1 MKKYF
6 LCVVGLIFI
15 CLLSQAQ
22 YVVVFKLMKFPQQ
35 HKNDSIFI
43 AGDFNSW
50 NPHNSM
56 YGLKAE
62 NEGSSSITLQLAAG
76 KYQYKCTRGSWQK
89 TECAKDGKDISNHE
103 FTITADTTIE
113 IIIADWKDNYKE
125 VEKKHTAGRQVHII
139 DTAFFIPQLNR
150 QRRIWIYLPEGY
162 STTKKHYPV
171 LYMNDGQNIF
181 DAYTSGFGEWGVDE
195 CLDSMIKKGAPA
207 CIVIGIDNG
216 GATRMNE
223 YNPYEFVLKR
233 ELPDS
238 DQVFLPEGKEY
249 INFITET
256 LKPFVD
262 KKYRTLTDKNN
273 TLIAGSSMGG
283 LISYYAMLQKP
294 DVFGKAGIFSPSF
307 WTAPAIKTLTDSLA
321 KNTGGKFFFYIGG
334 KEGEDVV
341 KDMEEVQELLGEK
354 SSAMIY
360 SVIDPEAE
368 HNEKAWRQWFAEF
381 YVWMM
386 ADGYNTIIKIKN

>member
-1 MKKYF
+1 MMKYF
-6 LCVVGLIFI
+6 LCVVCLIFI
-15 CLLSQAQ
+15 CLFSQAQ
-22 YVVVFKLMKFPQQ
+22 YAVVFKLMKYPQQ

-43 AGDFNSW
+43 AGDFNGW
-50 NPHNSM
+50 NPHNSL
-56 YGLKAE
+56 YSLGSH
-62 NEGSSSITLQLAAG
+62 NEEGNSITVELAAG
-76 KYQYKCTRGSWQK
+76 KYEYKCTRGSWQK
-89 TECAKDGKDISNHE
+89 TESTKAGKDIGNHA
-103 FTITADTTIE
+103 FTITADTTIQ
-113 IIIADWKDNYKE
+113 IKIAAWKDDYKT
-125 VEKKHTAGRQVHII
+125 VEKKHTANKQVHII

-150 QRRIWIYLPEGY
+150 QRRIWVYLPDGY

-195 CLDSMIKKGAPA
+195 CLDSMIKKGTPA

-238 DQVFLPEGKEY
+238 NQIFLPEGTEY

-256 LKPFVD
+256 LKPFID
-262 KKYRTLTDKNN
+262 KKYRTLTNKDN

-283 LISYYAMLQKP
+283 LISYYAMLLKP
-294 DVFGKAGIFSPSF
+294 DVFGKAGIFSPAF
-307 WTAPAIKTLTDSLA
+307 WTAPAIKGFTDSLA
-321 KNTGGKFFFYIGG
+321 QNTDGKFFFYMGG
-334 KEGEDVV
+334 KEGEDNIN
-341 KDMEEVQELLGEK
+341 DMKEVQESLGEK
-354 SSAMIY
+354 SRAMIY

-368 HNEKAWRQWFAEF
+368 HNEKAWRQWFPEF

-386 ADGYNTIIKIKN
+386 ADGYNTIIKIKD